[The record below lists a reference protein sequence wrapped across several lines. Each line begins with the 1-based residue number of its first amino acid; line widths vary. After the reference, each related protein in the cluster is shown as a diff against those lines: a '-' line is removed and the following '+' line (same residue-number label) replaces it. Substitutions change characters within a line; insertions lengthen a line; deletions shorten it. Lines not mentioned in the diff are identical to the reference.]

1 MAFQIIR
8 NDITKV
14 KADAIVNTANPK
26 PKYVSGVDYAIYTAA
41 GAEKL
46 LAERQKIGDIAPGQ
60 AAETPA
66 FALPAKYIIHTVGPA
81 WIDGKHGETD
91 VLRECYSNS
100 LQLAQKLGCESIAF
114 PLIAT
119 GVEGFPKSD
128 ALQIAVKVI
137 VEFLANADM
146 EITLVVFDETSFVL
160 SGGLFA
166 GVDAFIDDN
175 YATERFETEYGQG
188 MAARM
193 SADVSGAKAG
203 DAVGFAASA
212 VSQGSDS
219 AEEEV
224 NKRRRSL
231 FASGLFRR
239 KKRGGKA
246 SPPCEDAAM
255 PRREEAKTKPQEE
268 PEESFEEALEEAAEE
283 SYEEAVE
290 ETADLCEEDAEEMLD
305 DEVSHEKVFE
315 EAESPL
321 HEKRETEAFSG
332 AALDEGNRST
342 GPAFAFRPM
351 AEAAKPKRTLDDLM
365 KHVSETWAESLL
377 RMIDERGYT
386 DTEVYKRANVDRK
399 LFSKIRSNANY
410 QPKKITAMAFALAL
424 RLSLDETKDFLRR
437 AGYAL
442 SPSSRFDLIVEYFI
456 EQEVYDTY
464 TINLA
469 LFDHNQPLLGV

>member
-26 PKYVSGVDYAIYTAA
+26 PKYVSGVDHAIYTAA

-46 LAERQKIGDIAPGQ
+46 LAERQKIGDIEPGQ
-60 AAETPA
+60 AAATPA
-66 FALPAKYIIHTVGPA
+66 FALPAKHIIHTVGPT
-81 WIDGKHGETD
+81 WIDGKHGETE
-91 VLRECYSNS
+91 VLRACYANS

-119 GVEGFPKSD
+119 GVEGFPKAD
-128 ALQIAVKVI
+128 ALQIAVRVI
-137 VEFLANADM
+137 VEFLGNVDM
-146 EITLVVFDETSFVL
+146 EVTLVVFDEASFVL

-166 GVDAFIDDN
+166 GVDAFIDNN
-175 YATERFETEYGQG
+175 YAADRMEAEYG
-188 MAARM
+188 MAEMM
-193 SADVSGAKAG
+193 SNRR
-203 DAVGFAASA
+203 VGEAPSFNI
-212 VSQGSDS
+212 
-219 AEEEV
+219 AEEKRA
-224 NKRRRSL
+224 NKMRNL
-231 FASGLFRR
+231 FAQGIFRK
-239 KKRGGKA
+239 KKRGGKESAPCMDA
-246 SPPCEDAAM
+246 SSDLDLCEDA
-255 PRREEAKTKPQEE
+255 EAPVGEL
-268 PEESFEEALEEAAEE
+268 LEE
-283 SYEEAVE
+283 
-290 ETADLCEEDAEEMLD
+290 
-305 DEVSHEKVFE
+305 EVSE
-315 EAESPL
+315 EVAFGANQAPSPAMVGRMM
-321 HEKRETEAFSG
+321 E
-332 AALDEGNRST
+332 
-342 GPAFAFRPM
+342 
-351 AEAAKPKRTLDDLM
+351 EAAKPKRTLDDLM

-377 RMIDERGYT
+377 RLIDERGYT

-424 RLSLDETKDFLRR
+424 RLNLDETKDFLRR

>member
-41 GAEKL
+41 GTEKL

-100 LQLAQKLGCESIAF
+100 LQLAQELGCESIAF

-128 ALQIAVKVI
+128 ALQIAVRVI

-175 YATERFETEYGQG
+175 YATERFESEYGQG

-193 SADVSGAKAG
+193 SADMSGDGAG
-203 DAVGFAASA
+203 S
-212 VSQGSDS
+212 
-219 AEEEV
+219 EELV

-246 SPPCEDAAM
+246 SAPCEDAAM
-255 PRREEAKTKPQEE
+255 PRREEAKTKPREE
-268 PEESFEEALEEAAEE
+268 AFEEALEDAAEDLC
-283 SYEEAVE
+283 EEAVE
-290 ETADLCEEDAEEMLD
+290 EDSFEEK
-305 DEVSHEKVFE
+305 SFE
-315 EAESPL
+315 EAPFQER
-321 HEKRETEAFSG
+321 KETEAFRG
-332 AALDEGNRST
+332 AVLDEGNRTT

-365 KHVSETWAESLL
+365 KHVSETWQESLL

>member
-41 GAEKL
+41 GTEKL

-119 GVEGFPKSD
+119 GVEGFPKPD

-175 YATERFETEYGQG
+175 YATERFESEYGQG

-193 SADVSGAKAG
+193 SSDMSGDGAG
-203 DAVGFAASA
+203 S
-212 VSQGSDS
+212 
-219 AEEEV
+219 EELV
-224 NKRRRSL
+224 NKRRKSL

-239 KKRGGKA
+239 RKKVGKA
-246 SPPCEDAAM
+246 SAPCEDAAM
-255 PRREEAKTKPQEE
+255 PRREEAKTKPHEE
-268 PEESFEEALEEAAEE
+268 PEKFSEEALEEAAEDLCEEAAEE
-283 SYEEAVE
+283 SYDEAVE
-290 ETADLCEEDAEEMLD
+290 EIEDLCEEAAEE
-305 DEVSHEKVFE
+305 ETFE
-315 EAESPL
+315 EKAFEESEAEAPI
-321 HEKRETEAFSG
+321 HEKRETDAFMG
-332 AALDEGNRST
+332 AALDEGNRTT

-365 KHVSETWAESLL
+365 KHVSETWQESLL

>member
-175 YATERFETEYGQG
+175 YATERFESEYGQG

-193 SADVSGAKAG
+193 SSDMSGDGAG
-203 DAVGFAASA
+203 S
-212 VSQGSDS
+212 
-219 AEEEV
+219 EELV

-239 KKRGGKA
+239 RKKGGKA
-246 SPPCEDAAM
+246 SAPCEDAAM

-268 PEESFEEALEEAAEE
+268 SEEFSEEVCEEAAEE
-283 SYEEAVE
+283 VADLSEEAVDE
-290 ETADLCEEDAEEMLD
+290 ET
-305 DEVSHEKVFE
+305 FE
-315 EAESPL
+315 EKAFEESEAEAPI
-321 HEKRETEAFSG
+321 HEKRETDAFMG
-332 AALDEGNRST
+332 AALDEGNRTT

-365 KHVSETWAESLL
+365 KHVSETWQESLL